1 MTLRL
6 RELTPD
12 EQSTLNKLAHSRTA
26 PARTVERARILWQ
39 ACQGNAAPVIAAC
52 LGLDADTVR
61 RRIRRC
67 NAMGLAALE
76 DQHRSGRPATYSPAQ
91 VAEVVAAALTDP
103 QTLGLPFACWTLDR
117 LVSYLSEHKDIAIK
131 RSRLDEILLQEGL
144 RWRHQETWFGER
156 VDPAFAEKR
165 GRSNCSIRPHRPVAS

>member
-52 LGLDADTVR
+52 LGLDAR
-61 RRIRRC
+61 
-67 NAMGLAALE
+67 A
-76 DQHRSGRPATYSPAQ
+76 
-91 VAEVVAAALTDP
+91 
-103 QTLGLPFACWTLDR
+103 
-117 LVSYLSEHKDIAIK
+117 IAY
-131 RSRLDEILLQEGL
+131 GVC
-144 RWRHQETWFGER
+144 G
-156 VDPAFAEKR
+156 
-165 GRSNCSIRPHRPVAS
+165 C